1 MPNPHNLGSV
11 REGVKN
17 RRLRM
22 GVSQRDLASKAG
34 VSYRTIIRLEKGGNI
49 REKMLQ
55 KILEALKQ
63 LELSGKKAGDWWK
76 WHRKGPL

>member
-1 MPNPHNLGSV
+1 MSNSDNLGSV
-11 REGVKN
+11 GEGVKN
-17 RRLRM
+17 RRLKI
-22 GVSQRDLASKAG
+22 GVSQRELARNAG